1 MSHGFPVSNKIV
13 RLLGFKNA
21 SQMLLGVFCFEAT
34 LILGLTNLRQA
45 KEQAIGKTL
54 IAEEVFRRRLLQA

>member
-1 MSHGFPVSNKIV
+1 
-13 RLLGFKNA
+13 
-21 SQMLLGVFCFEAT
+21 MLLGVFCFEAT